1 MLKRFCFIIWFV
13 IMAGMTFAIQLE
25 IGNGN
30 DNSQHLPC
38 DPFYRHS
45 ASQLIYSSSYFN
57 QACTI
62 NQLAFQYSL
71 TSPNPELYIN
81 DVLIMIGESSQASFA
96 DETDYLELSDLDVC
110 FEGNL
115 TPFNFHASNSEGDGW
130 MVITLTQA
138 YYYSATENLIIFF
151 MENDSDQG
159 MNSDDFIAFD
169 TANNTSMCFVD
180 NVNPLDSNNLVPAI
194 FVRSK
199 LPNSI
204 FDITPDANYP
214 QIIYPPANASQI
226 LPTSALNIQVIDP
239 QAMTIHLQA
248 NSYTNQLVVADC
260 QMIDE
265 NIYEVTPLLPFAPAS
280 YYSLYASYFN
290 GEETFTSQVSTFAT
304 IEEGM
309 NLEIS
314 SSQVNNSS
322 VNLEWTNL
330 FNNNYPYLLYRN
342 GQLLAEVNVNSF
354 VDSNIEVGET
364 YYYKV
369 KFIFC
374 DESFIESPSVQ
385 VLVNEP
391 ANILLDDDFEEYP
404 AFTSQIGDWQ
414 SIDNDGQETYV
425 IADYQY
431 PNQGNPAGFMIFQP
445 SATNPP
451 LDFNIAGDKCL
462 VSFSAISPPTSDILI
477 SPSFQAQQVT
487 ITINAKSLNTSWG
500 MERIK
505 VGLIYNNNE
514 EDIVYLNQGNYLEV
528 PEEMSIFTFDHNV
541 NNNQDIIT
549 NLLLESCGIQTLLLI
564 IDRILITSSATSND
578 NNVAY
583 LVEPLIYP
591 NPVINNEIN
600 INKTL
605 GLKKVKIYNLR
616 GQLVHSSNF
625 NQNRSRIDLPENIS
639 NGIYLVKFIYEGQEK
654 VQKISIIKTK

>member
-13 IMAGMTFAIQLE
+13 IMAGITFAIQLE

-62 NQLAFQYSL
+62 NQIAFQYNL

-115 TPFNFHASNSEGDGW
+115 TPFNFHASNAAGDGW

-159 MNSDDFIAFD
+159 MNSDNFIAFD

-199 LPNSI
+199 LPNTI

-290 GEETFTSQVSTFAT
+290 GEETFTSQVSNFAT

-549 NLLLESCGIQTLLLI
+549 NLLVESCGIQTLLLI

-578 NNVAY
+578 NSVAY